1 MKKMLFGAA
10 LVLALFGF
18 AAPAAAQDGEYRQ
31 QLTKML
37 DKSGALASADVI
49 MDQLIPAMKQ
59 LTAKEVPADFWD
71 SFRAKWNRKTKDKLV
86 EIYVP
91 IYKKHLTLTDLK
103 QIVAFYESP
112 VGKKLA
118 AATPSMTSEGM
129 QAGQQ
134 LGMEIA
140 QEMMQ
145 EMQQLGYK

>member
-10 LVLALFGF
+10 LVLALFVF
-18 AAPAAAQDGEYRQ
+18 AAPAAAQDDEYRQ

-59 LTAKEVPADFWD
+59 ITAKEVPADFWD

-91 IYKKHLTLTDLK
+91 IYKKYLTLADLK

-145 EMQQLGYK
+145 EMQQLGYE

>member
-1 MKKMLFGAA
+1 MQKMFFGAA
-10 LVLALFGF
+10 LVLALFVF
-18 AAPAAAQDGEYRQ
+18 AVPAAAQDGEYRQ

-59 LTAKEVPADFWD
+59 LTAKEIPADFWD

-91 IYKKHLTLTDLK
+91 IYKKHLTLADLK

-140 QEMMQ
+140 REMMQ

>member
-1 MKKMLFGAA
+1 MKKMLFEAA
-10 LVLALFGF
+10 LVLALFVF

-86 EIYVP
+86 EIYV
-91 IYKKHLTLTDLK
+91 K